1 MLYMPFIW
9 APLDEESLASYSDY
23 VELVLAGLGIT
34 EVDIEINSRG
44 LPIVS
49 KTRVFLALGKGDWNY
64 FEFVIFLQEL
74 LIIPTENNHN

>member
-9 APLDEESLASYSDY
+9 APLDEESLAMYSDY
-23 VELVLAGLGIT
+23 VEFVLAGLGIT
-34 EVDIEINSRG
+34 EVEIEIDSSG

-49 KTRVFLALGKGDWNY
+49 KTRVLSALGKGNWNF
-64 FEFVIFLQEL
+64 FEFVIFPYEL

>member
-1 MLYMPFIW
+1 MPFIW

-34 EVDIEINSRG
+34 EVEIEIDSCG

-49 KTRVFLALGKGDWNY
+49 KTRVLSALGKGDWNF
-64 FEFVIFLQEL
+64 FEFINFLYEL
-74 LIIPTENNHN
+74 TIIPTENNRN